1 MFPTWSAGT
10 SPPHTASPLS
20 RGTIYRSPLKTLRE
34 SLSSSFTVFARHLW
48 PQNTYSLQVSMTK
61 WDNSKQSDQNS
72 KKSESDILQERR
84 LREVSI
90 FSLRTKTPRK
100 NTATISNTWTTPS
113 SKREQNA
120 LVPADHT
127 RMNAE
132 MYPRSRVQPKLT
144 KGFLGLLLFPS
155 LEMAK
160 KNWIPSYQGCYRRN
174 FSWARMHGHM
184 ATRSLPAPRPSEQES
199 RKARFEQTSP

>member
-10 SPPHTASPLS
+10 IPQHTASPLS
-20 RGTIYRSPLKTLRE
+20 RGTIYRSPLKTLRK
-34 SLSSSFTVFARHLW
+34 SLSFSFTVFARHLW

-84 LREVSI
+84 LWEVRI

-120 LVPADHT
+120 LVPADYT

-132 MYPRSRVQPKLT
+132 MYLRSRVQPKLT
-144 KGFLGLLLFPS
+144 KGFLRLLLFLS

-160 KNWIPSYQGCYRRN
+160 KKLDTQLSGMLQKKLLMG
-174 FSWARMHGHM
+174 
-184 ATRSLPAPRPSEQES
+184 
-199 RKARFEQTSP
+199 